1 MIMAAAAIAT
11 VWVGNWLVSV
21 VDVELGDWEFVRFG
35 DWVGVADEIVDEI
48 GVEDGL
54 DEGPGAGEAAGN
66 SAEVTEIT

>member
-1 MIMAAAAIAT
+1 MAMAAAAIAT

-35 DWVGVADEIVDEI
+35 DWVGVADEI